1 MSDQVRIGLIGAG
14 RIARVHANAYQT
26 VAGGKLVACTDVV
39 KESAQALAHDF
50 GLEVAADYHE
60 LLARKD
66 VDAVIIATPNGVHPE
81 QMIAAAEA
89 GKHVFCQ
96 KPIALNLADADRM
109 IAVAKETD
117 ITFQVGFML
126 RFTPPIPRIH
136 EIVESGTIGEVI
148 AIRGA

>member
-14 RIARVHANAYQT
+14 RIARVHANVYHS
-26 VAGGKLVACTDVV
+26 VAGGKLVACTDLV
-39 KESAQALAHDF
+39 KESAQAMAHDF

-81 QMIAAAEA
+81 QMIAAAHA

-109 IAVAKETD
+109 SAVAHETG
-117 ITFQVGFML
+117 ITFPVGFML
-126 RFTPPIPRIH
+126 RFTPPIPPIR
-136 EIVESGTIGEVI
+136 ENIGKEPLW
-148 AIRGA
+148 